1 VDTLAEEGR
10 REELETYLENE
21 YTDLYEEEVA
31 DLKDEYPFF
40 WEEETEEFTGPVTT
54 NAIEGGNWR
63 LKEKLSVPYRRC
75 RSARGK
81 VLLSVLNDSL
91 AVYSNGHPAA
101 SFAHRHG
108 SFSFKKNGQRL
119 VTTRSCFSS
128 TNATGTNSGDVA
140 TVIFGSDSRYGGKS
154 TTSDSTENT
163 ARVPRGLTARVN
175 RVSFIAFP
183 VVLSIQLR
191 RGLKTLI

>member
-1 VDTLAEEGR
+1 
-10 REELETYLENE
+10 LENE

-31 DLKDEYPFF
+31 DLKNEYPFF

-75 RSARGK
+75 GSARGK

-108 SFSFKKNGQRL
+108 SCSFEKIMGRG
-119 VTTRSCFSS
+119 SS
-128 TNATGTNSGDVA
+128 PPDPASHPPMPPVQTVA
-140 TVIFGSDSRYGGKS
+140 M
-154 TTSDSTENT
+154 
-163 ARVPRGLTARVN
+163 
-175 RVSFIAFP
+175 
-183 VVLSIQLR
+183 
-191 RGLKTLI
+191 